1 MLELLAAHTFWFW
14 ESWDFGW
21 QGGGRVRE
29 RKRFLIRA
37 GQWGNDRGR
46 GEAQRQQ
53 VWLRLGEVAWLP
65 AQPEQAVTPWGI
77 IK

>member
-29 RKRFLIRA
+29 RKRLLIRA
-37 GQWGNDRGR
+37 GQWGNDRGGGRHR
-46 GEAQRQQ
+46 GSRS
-53 VWLRLGEVAWLP
+53 G
-65 AQPEQAVTPWGI
+65 
-77 IK
+77 